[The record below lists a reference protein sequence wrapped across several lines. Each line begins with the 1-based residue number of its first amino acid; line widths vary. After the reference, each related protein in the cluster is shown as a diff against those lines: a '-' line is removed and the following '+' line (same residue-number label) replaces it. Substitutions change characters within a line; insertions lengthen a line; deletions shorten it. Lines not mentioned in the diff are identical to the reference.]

1 MQKSILYILLLS
13 SCLLIFSDCT
23 RQHRRN
29 RFDNFRYNQNSTTER
44 RIRGEKSIIKMKQ
57 QNGVYYVPCKINDAE
72 MQFIF
77 DTGASDIAMSLT
89 EALFLYKQGKLSKD
103 YFVGTQQ
110 YQIADGSVS
119 EGTLINIQSV
129 TIGNRTLHNVQASI
143 VHNLG
148 APLLLGLS

>member
-57 QNGVYYVPCKINDAE
+57 QNGYSGNWKT
-72 MQFIF
+72 FL
-77 DTGASDIAMSLT
+77 LT
-89 EALFLYKQGKLSKD
+89 KTFLGSKD
-103 YFVGTQQ
+103 KRNC
-110 YQIADGSVS
+110 
-119 EGTLINIQSV
+119 L
-129 TIGNRTLHNVQASI
+129 ASFS
-143 VHNLG
+143 L
-148 APLLLGLS
+148 P